1 MVNLVLL
8 VAASMSADP
17 IQAVLINQ
25 TDNINRETW
34 SLTSMDAGSSSKT
47 PWKISKTRL
56 HGGKQEGVDV
66 VEIDNGR
73 LRIVV
78 VPTRGMGIWSVHD
91 GDVRIGWDSPV
102 KEIVHPS
109 FVSLPSRGGL
119 GWLEG
124 FGEFL
129 CRCGLENNGHPG
141 KDTIKDNTGAESST
155 DLTLHGKQAYL
166 PAERVEISIDR
177 DAPHSIKLRGIVPER
192 MMHGPKFRL
201 ETEITTEPGSRSFR
215 IKDRIVNESASPAE
229 YQILYHTN
237 FGSPLLEEGS
247 VCLAPAKKV
256 TPFNDRAA
264 EGDVKQYAIFAGPT
278 AGFVEQV
285 FCIESYA
292 DEKGTTVAALI
303 NKAKNRAVS
312 IAYQTAHLPYLTL
325 WKNTTS
331 IEDGYVTGIEPGTN
345 YPYNRNLERRAGRV
359 PKLAGKESK
368 EIELEFTIHS
378 GEKEVRQLTS
388 EIAAIQANRPCE
400 VATRPNP
407 PKAEPEK

>member
-1 MVNLVLL
+1 MLNLVLIIS
-8 VAASMSADP
+8 ASISAEP
-17 IQAVLINQ
+17 IQAVLINRA
-25 TDNINRETW
+25 DNINQEKW
-34 SLTSMDAGSSSKT
+34 SLSSKDAGTSSKT
-47 PWKISKTRL
+47 PWKITKTRL
-56 HGGKQEGVDV
+56 HGGKQEGVDI

-109 FVSLPSRGGL
+109 LVSLPSRGGL
-119 GWLEG
+119 GWLDG

-166 PAERVEISIDR
+166 PAEHVEVKIDR
-177 DAPHSIKLRGIVPER
+177 DAPHTIRLKGIVPER

-201 ETEITTEPGSRSFR
+201 ETEISTDPDSPAFR
-215 IKDRIVNESASPAE
+215 IKDRIVNESASPTE

-237 FGSPLLEEGS
+237 FGTPLLEEGS
-247 VCLAPAKKV
+247 ECLVAARKV
-256 TPFNDRAA
+256 IPFNERAA
-264 EGDVKQYAIFAGPT
+264 EGDVKQYATFAGPS

-285 FCIESYA
+285 FCIEPYS
-292 DEKGTTVAALI
+292 DSNGQTIAALV

-312 IAYQTAHLPYLTL
+312 INYQTGDLPFLTL

-359 PKLAGKESK
+359 PKFAGKESK

-378 GEKEVRQLTS
+378 NEGEVRQLTS
-388 EIAAIQANRPCE
+388 AIAAIKANRPCDI
-400 VATRPNP
+400 ATRPNP
-407 PKAEPEK
+407 PKEE